1 MSRPSSRQKD
11 RPSSRQKDRPSSRS
25 KTVGKEFISDDNN
38 SEGDIDESIVAGK
51 YKYKSIYY
59 QY

>member
-1 MSRPSSRQKD
+1 MS

-38 SEGDIDESIVAGK
+38 SEGDIDESIVEGK
-51 YKYKSIYY
+51 YKYNSIYY